1 MGKLLQKILLINN
14 TFLESSMRINDK
26 SNKIASNNSIP
37 RNTSSKNT
45 PKEIKKDISI
55 KLFIC
60 HYL

>member
-26 SNKIASNNSIP
+26 SNKIASNNSTP
-37 RNTSSKNT
+37 RNIGYKNT
-45 PKEIKKDISI
+45 PKEIIR
-55 KLFIC
+55 